1 MFVISRNTA
10 FTCRNKLIDT
20 KQIGRELGV
29 QYVLEGSVRR
39 SADEI
44 RINVQIIDA
53 ETDAHLWAERFN
65 YDVANLFTLQD
76 EITSRIAV
84 ALDLEL
90 VDVEAARPIEHPD
103 ARDYILRGR
112 AARLKPPSRESRA
125 EAIALFEQAL
135 ALDPQSVE
143 AQSWLAIA
151 LMARVLDNMAGSAAA
166 NISRAENVAEQA
178 LVASPRSWLAHFAK
192 GQVFRAQDR
201 YEEAALEYETV
212 IALNRNWADAY
223 SHVGW
228 CKSMTGSLEALIPAQ
243 EKACNAST
251 LHAIVL
257 TFLASA
263 YALEGR
269 TERAAVV
276 LAEACKLSRDGRCS
290 SIARLKADG
299 ISWGSSGYWGTPTIR
314 TLFEATY
321 FAGLRKAGMP
331 EE

>member
-1 MFVISRNTA
+1 MPCVLMPSATHWHEVPRPLRRSPSWWRHACRSSCCRLAISVTIRSSNFCRWHHRRSDDRSIKARGMFVISRNTA

-151 LMARVLDNMAGSAAA
+151 LMARVLDNMAGTAAA

-212 IALNRNWADAY
+212 IA
-223 SHVGW
+223 
-228 CKSMTGSLEALIPAQ
+228 
-243 EKACNAST
+243 
-251 LHAIVL
+251 
-257 TFLASA
+257 
-263 YALEGR
+263 
-269 TERAAVV
+269 
-276 LAEACKLSRDGRCS
+276 
-290 SIARLKADG
+290 
-299 ISWGSSGYWGTPTIR
+299 
-314 TLFEATY
+314 
-321 FAGLRKAGMP
+321 
-331 EE
+331 